1 MSVINALKSQAKTL
15 VDNEWEAKGKLHYPE
30 AHTRY
35 IQEIDKKFIELI
47 KISLMDKCASVVD
60 YNISS
65 DDYRNAAL
73 NCIDKIKNF
82 GVDE

>member
-15 VDNEWEAKGKLHYPE
+15 VDNEWAANGKLPYPE

-47 KISLMDKCASVVD
+47 KISLMDKCASVFD
-60 YNISS
+60 YNTSS
-65 DDYRNAAL
+65 DDYKNAVL
-73 NCIDKIKNF
+73 DCLDKIKNF